1 MRTKTLQTTWAEWL
15 KASDALLLTLHEQ
28 TVAVTLRDVVR
39 VERIRPDMEAQLA
52 NVRTIDA
59 KAMGEAKRL
68 AEELGAPTPSL
79 RGLVAVLD
87 KDEAAIIQATANK
100 VLVGAQRIQDVMSKN
115 RKLIESEMTYIN
127 GTLTLIARAAN
138 EGSGP
143 YRGRPSGSKS
153 ILVDAAA

>member
-1 MRTKTLQTTWAEWL
+1 MRTKNLQTLWAEWL
-15 KASDALLLTLHEQ
+15 KACDALLLTLHEQ
-28 TVAVTLRDVVR
+28 TVAITLRDVER
-39 VERIRPDMEAQLA
+39 VDRIRPELELQLT
-52 NVRTIDA
+52 NVRAIDT
-59 KAMGEAKRL
+59 KAMDEAKRL

-87 KDEAAIIQATANK
+87 KDEAAVIQATANK
-100 VLVGAQRIQDVMSKN
+100 VLVGAQRIQDVMNKN

-143 YRGRPSGSKS
+143 YRGRPSGSRS

>member
-1 MRTKTLQTTWAEWL
+1 MRTKTLQSTWSEWL
-15 KASDALLLTLHEQ
+15 KASEALLLTLHEQ
-28 TVAVTLRDVVR
+28 TVAVTLRDVHR
-39 VERIRPDMEAQLA
+39 VERIRPELEDQLA
-52 NVRTIDA
+52 TVRSIDA
-59 KAMGEAKRL
+59 KAMDEAKRL

-79 RGLVAVLD
+79 RGLIAVLD